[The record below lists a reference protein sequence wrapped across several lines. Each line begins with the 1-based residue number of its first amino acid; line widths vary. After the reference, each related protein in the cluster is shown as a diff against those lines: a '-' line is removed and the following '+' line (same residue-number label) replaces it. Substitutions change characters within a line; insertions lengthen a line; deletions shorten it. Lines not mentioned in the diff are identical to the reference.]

1 MAHAATNNDPTEA
14 RSLATWRKWGWE
26 KKKRKKER
34 KKEKEKRKVY

>member
-14 RSLATWRKWGWE
+14 RSLATWRKWGWG
-26 KKKRKKER
+26 KKKKER